1 MSIIFGDNVSD
12 YVAAYPDGTPIVLY
26 MGNVTEEDGEV
37 YSISLGSHPEYGD
50 GVREFNAR
58 SFVDAW
64 NNTVIPPNSSG
75 NGKAYIDFGSASDSN
90 APGGSASHGVCPP
103 ARVLRAAVLAEGF
116 GLPVGMCGDND
127 AVLFGFNPSEDIK
140 VTNNHDYPVKIVMWT
155 EGSGTGMAIYG
166 KIERFIPS

>member
-1 MSIIFGDNVSD
+1 M
-12 YVAAYPDGTPIVLY
+12 
-26 MGNVTEEDGEV
+26 
-37 YSISLGSHPEYGD
+37 H
-50 GVREFNAR
+50 
-58 SFVDAW
+58 
-64 NNTVIPPNSSG
+64 G